1 MRELLWAGIA
11 ILLLYGAWQ
20 LLRALAAGR
29 RRAQEASPPAR
40 RAAPTA
46 EESEAD
52 DEDDED
58 GFEGGFDY
66 APIARPLTPPAPAA
80 GTAPSAAPTP
90 APAPAGPDAF
100 QLELELQRMR
110 REVAGLRA
118 ALDVQQGEIG
128 GLHESV
134 RLLREQLESAAAAP
148 AGAPQ
153 YTEALVF
160 ARRGL
165 PAELIAERCDISV
178 AEAELVRSLAAR
190 GEDAQR

>member
-1 MRELLWAGIA
+1 MRELLWVGIA

-29 RRAQEASPPAR
+29 RRAQESLRPAR
-40 RAAPTA
+40 REAPA
-46 EESEAD
+46 EED
-52 DEDDED
+52 GEDDE
-58 GFEGGFDY
+58 EGFDY
-66 APIARPLTPPAPAA
+66 APVARPLPPPAATGIPPAA
-80 GTAPSAAPTP
+80 P
-90 APAPAGPDAF
+90 APPTAAASAPAGPDAF

-118 ALDVQQGEIG
+118 ALEVQQGEIG

-134 RLLREQLESAAAAP
+134 RLLREQLESAAATP

>member
-29 RRAQEASPPAR
+29 RRAQESARPAR
-40 RAAPTA
+40 REAPAAEDA
-46 EESEAD
+46 GED
-52 DEDDED
+52 DEDDEE

-66 APIARPLTPPAPAA
+66 APVARPLPPPAATGIPPAA
-80 GTAPSAAPTP
+80 PPPAA
-90 APAPAGPDAF
+90 ASAPAGPDAF

-118 ALDVQQGEIG
+118 ALEVQQGEIG

-134 RLLREQLESAAAAP
+134 RLLREQLESAAATP
-148 AGAPQ
+148 AGTPQ